1 MLSIEKSF
9 WSNGIEFIA
18 GVDEAGR
25 GPLAG
30 PVVSAAVVLRNGDYI
45 EGVDDSKKLSSKKRE
60 ILFEEI
66 IKRALYFGI
75 GIADENYIDEHNILN
90 ATFFSMKQ
98 AVDKL
103 KHKPEYVI
111 VDGNRLPDWDYS
123 SRAIVKGD
131 SLSMSIAAASIIAKV
146 TRDRIMVE
154 YDRSYPVYAF
164 ARHKGYATKHHMDII
179 KQEGLCSIHRRTFC
193 RNILDRSQI
202 EFHFLKK

>member
-9 WSNGIEFIA
+9 WSNGIEFVA

-66 IKRALYFGI
+66 KVRALYFGI
-75 GIADENYIDEHNILN
+75 GIADESYIDEHNILN
-90 ATFFSMKQ
+90 ATFYSMKQ

-103 KHKPEYVI
+103 EHKPEYVL
-111 VDGNRLPDWDYS
+111 VDGNRVPDWEYP

-154 YDRSYPVYAF
+154 YDRSYPAYAF
-164 ARHKGYATKHHMDII
+164 ARHKGYATRYHMNAI
-179 KQEGLCSIHRRTFC
+179 KQEGLCPIHRRTFC
-193 RNILDRSQI
+193 RNIFDGNQTQL
-202 EFHFLKK
+202 HFT

>member
-1 MLSIEKSF
+1 MLNIEKSF
-9 WSNGIEFIA
+9 WSNGVELIA

-30 PVVSAAVVLRNGDYI
+30 PVVSAAVVLRKDDYI

-66 IKRALYFGI
+66 KERALTFGV
-75 GIADENYIDEHNILN
+75 GIADERYIDKHNILN
-90 ATFFSMKQ
+90 ATLYSMKQ
-98 AVDKL
+98 AVEKL
-103 KHKPEYVI
+103 EHKPEYI
-111 VDGNRLPDWDYS
+111 LVDGNRLPDWDYP
-123 SRAIVKGD
+123 SRAIIKGD

-164 ARHKGYATKHHMDII
+164 AKHKGYGTKYHMDVI
-179 KQEGLCSIHRRTFC
+179 KQKGICPIHRRTFC
-193 RNILDRSQI
+193 RNILEGNQT
-202 EFHFLKK
+202 